1 MIENYEWVEIQGKMK
16 EEKSNVNVNEISLI
30 VPTRNEEKIV
40 EKNLKLIYDYL
51 SANKTFDDFEIL
63 VCDYSEDKT
72 PEIVMSLSKKYP
84 KIKYVPVKKKGIG
97 IGIKIGVQSAK
108 YDALMVYPIDMSWDI
123 ECIQNSFLALSDN
136 NVILG
141 SRGHRD
147 SIVNRPLKRR
157 MFSKLYNLLVNL
169 FFKLHIKDT
178 QCTIALRKSDL
189 DRFFDKLGSDGAFF
203 QTELLIYAKRQN
215 LKIVDIPVVVNDTR
229 KDSSINPVGD
239 GFAMFKEVIRE
250 YVRLKNM

>member
-1 MIENYEWVEIQGKMK
+1 LGGGKMK
-16 EEKSNVNVNEISLI
+16 EEGSNVNINEISLI
-30 VPTRNEEKIV
+30 VPTRNEEIIV
-40 EKNLKLIYDYL
+40 EKNLKLIYEYL
-51 SANKTFDDFEIL
+51 FANKTFDDFEIL

-72 PEIVMSLSKKYP
+72 PGTVVSLSKKYP
-84 KIKYVPVKKKGIG
+84 QIKYVPVKKKGVG
-97 IGIKIGVQSAK
+97 IGIKIGMQSAK

-123 ECIQNSFLALSDN
+123 ECIQNSLLALSDN

-189 DRFFDKLGSDGAFF
+189 DCFIDKLGSDGPFF
-203 QTELLIYAKRQN
+203 QTELLIHAKRQN
-215 LKIVDIPVVVNDTR
+215 LNIVEIPAVVNDTR
-229 KDSSINPVGD
+229 EDSSINPISD
-239 GFAMFKEVIRE
+239 GFSMFKEIIRA
-250 YVRLKNM
+250 YIKSNK